1 MVRGHGEEILYD
13 VTVDR
18 LAEHNL
24 VDRYPERVADFRGR
38 IEDWKREVGMA
49 SPLIIHE

>member
-1 MVRGHGEEILYD
+1 MQPVIALGVFADHVERAFRADLTQGH
-13 VTVDR
+13 
-18 LAEHNL
+18 
-24 VDRYPERVADFRGR
+24 PERVADLRGR